1 MATKKAKKAAKKPV
15 KKVAKKPVRKVAK
28 KPVRKVAKKPVRK
41 VAKKPVKKVAAKKPA
56 KKVAAKKPA
65 KKVAAK
71 KPAKKVAKK
80 PARKVAKKP
89 ARKVAKKPA
98 RKVAKRP
105 VKKVVKKRPPIVIRK
120 PAKVVVKKPAPAPA
134 APPAPPAPKPPLGA
148 PAGPGVVKRPPP
160 ERRVLVLGAGLVS
173 RPLVDYLLRQPGY
186 KVTVAT
192 RTVSKAQALVAGR
205 PNGEA
210 VAYDISDAA
219 QLGAMISRHDLTVSL
234 LPYTH
239 HPTVARACIERR
251 KHMVTTSY
259 VGDAMRALDGEA
271 KAAGITILNEMGL
284 DPGIDHMSA
293 MRIIHKVQREGGSIV
308 HFHSYC
314 GGLPAPEAN
323 TNPLGYK
330 FSWSPRG
337 VLLAGR
343 NAARYR
349 KDGQLVEIP
358 GPRLFENYW
367 EVKVDDLAFEA
378 YPNRDSLGYLSIYG
392 IESAKTILR
401 GTFRNAGWCRFL
413 KKVADLGLL
422 DETPRTDLG
431 GMNMVQFTRSL
442 VGAAGS
448 ADIRLALAQKLDLPP
463 DSEMMLKF
471 EWLGFFSQ
479 DPVPTTKG
487 GNIDVLT
494 ALMHARMQYAK
505 GERDMIVLRHEFQA
519 EFPGGRREE
528 ITSTLLDFGV
538 PGGDS
543 AMART
548 VSLPAAIAAR
558 LVLEGRIERRGVCIP
573 VEPAIFHPV
582 LDELA
587 ALGINCVEKT
597 TVR

>member
-1 MATKKAKKAAKKPV
+1 MATKKAKKPV
-15 KKVAKKPVRKVAK
+15 KKTT
-28 KPVRKVAKKPVRK
+28 
-41 VAKKPVKKVAAKKPA
+41 
-56 KKVAAKKPA
+56 
-65 KKVAAK
+65 
-71 KPAKKVAKK
+71 KKVAKK
-80 PARKVAKKP
+80 PARKVA
-89 ARKVAKKPA
+89 
-98 RKVAKRP
+98 AKRP
-105 VKKVVKKRPPIVIRK
+105 VKKVAARKPVKKVAAKRPIVVRK
-120 PAKVVVKKPAPAPA
+120 PAKVVVRKPPPA
-134 APPAPPAPKPPLGA
+134 PAPPAPSPAAKPPLGA

-160 ERRVLVLGAGLVS
+160 ERKVLVLGAGLVS

-205 PNGEA
+205 LNGEA
-210 VAYDISDAA
+210 VAYDMSDPS
-219 QLGAMISRHDLTVSL
+219 QLGALISRHDLAVSL

-239 HPTVARACIERR
+239 HPAVARACIERR

-259 VGDAMRALDGEA
+259 VSDAMRALDGEA
-271 KAAGITILNEMGL
+271 KAAGVMVLNEIGL

-337 VLLAGR
+337 VLMAGR
-343 NAARYR
+343 NTARYR
-349 KDGQLVEIP
+349 RDGQTVEIP

-367 EVKVDDLAFEA
+367 EVKVDDFSFEA
-378 YPNRDSLGYLSIYG
+378 YPNRDSLGYLSVYG

-401 GTFRNAGWCRFL
+401 GTFRNVGWCRFL

-422 DETPRTDLG
+422 DETPRSDLAG
-431 GMNMVQFTRSL
+431 LSMVQFTRSL
-442 VGAAGS
+442 LGS
-448 ADIRLALAQKLDLPP
+448 AGGSDIRMALAQKLDLPP
-463 DSEMMLKF
+463 DSEVMLKF

-479 DPVPTTKG
+479 DPVPAVQG

-494 ALMHARMQYAK
+494 ALMNAKMQYGK
-505 GERDMIVLRHEFQA
+505 GERDMIVLRHEFLA
-519 EFPGGRREE
+519 EYPGGRRED
-528 ITSTLLDFGV
+528 ITSTLIDFGV

-548 VSLPAAIAAR
+548 VSLPAAIAVR
-558 LVLEGRIERRGVCIP
+558 LILEGRIERRGVCVP

-582 LDELA
+582 LDELS
-587 ALGINCVEKT
+587 ALGIHCVEKT

>member
-1 MATKKAKKAAKKPV
+1 M
-15 KKVAKKPVRKVAK
+15 
-28 KPVRKVAKKPVRK
+28 
-41 VAKKPVKKVAAKKPA
+41 
-56 KKVAAKKPA
+56 
-65 KKVAAK
+65 
-71 KPAKKVAKK
+71 
-80 PARKVAKKP
+80 
-89 ARKVAKKPA
+89 
-98 RKVAKRP
+98 
-105 VKKVVKKRPPIVIRK
+105 
-120 PAKVVVKKPAPAPA
+120 
-134 APPAPPAPKPPLGA
+134 
-148 PAGPGVVKRPPP
+148 KRPPP

-186 KVTVAT
+186 RVTVAT

-210 VAYDISDAA
+210 VAYDISDAT
-219 QLGAMISRHDLTVSL
+219 QLGALVGRHDLAISL

-259 VGDAMRALDGEA
+259 VSDAMRGLDAQA
-271 KAAGITILNEMGL
+271 KAAGITILNEIGL

-293 MRIIHKVQREGGSIV
+293 MRVIHKVQREGGSIV
-308 HFHSYC
+308 HFYSYC

-323 TNPLGYK
+323 NNPLGYK

-349 KDGQLVEIP
+349 KDGQTVEIP

-367 EVKVDDLAFEA
+367 EVKVNDMTFEA
-378 YPNRDSLGYLSIYG
+378 YPNRDSLGYLGLYG
-392 IESAKTILR
+392 IENAKTILR
-401 GTFRNAGWCRFL
+401 GTFRNPGWCRFL
-413 KKVADLGLL
+413 KKVVDLGLL
-422 DETPRTDLG
+422 DDAPRSDLT
-431 GMNMVQFTRSL
+431 GMTMVQFTRSL
-442 VGAAGS
+442 VGASAG
-448 ADIRLALAQKLDLPP
+448 ADIRLALAQKLELPP
-463 DSEMMLKF
+463 DSEVMLKF

-479 DPVPTTKG
+479 DPVPPVQG

-494 ALMHARMQYAK
+494 ALMNARMQYAA
-505 GERDMIVLRHEFQA
+505 GERDMIVLRHEFTA

-528 ITSTLLDFGV
+528 ITSTLIDYGI
-538 PGGDS
+538 PNGDS

-558 LVLEGRIERRGVCIP
+558 LILEGRIERRGVCIP
-573 VEPAIFHPV
+573 VEPSIFHPV

-587 ALGINCVEKT
+587 TMGIQCVEKV

>member
-1 MATKKAKKAAKKPV
+1 MATKKTKQ
-15 KKVAKKPVRKVAK
+15 
-28 KPVRKVAKKPVRK
+28 
-41 VAKKPVKKVAAKKPA
+41 PA
-56 KKVAAKKPA
+56 KKTITQRRARNV
-65 KKVAAK
+65 
-71 KPAKKVAKK
+71 AKKVAKK
-80 PARKVAKKP
+80 VARKPLAKATKKVAKKV
-89 ARKVAKKPA
+89 ARKPLA
-98 RKVAKRP
+98 KVAGKS
-105 VKKVVKKRPPIVIRK
+105 PIVVRK
-120 PAKVVVKKPAPAPA
+120 PAKVVVEKPAVAPVTPAPRPS
-134 APPAPPAPKPPLGA
+134 APRPPLGV
-148 PAGPGVVKRPPP
+148 PAGTGVVKRSPP

-186 KVTVAT
+186 RVTVAT

-210 VAYDISDAA
+210 LAYDISDTA
-219 QLGAMISRHDLTVSL
+219 QLGALVGRHDLTISL

-259 VGDAMRALDGEA
+259 VSDAMREMDASA
-271 KAAGITILNEMGL
+271 RAAGITVLNEIGL

-293 MRIIHKVQREGGSIV
+293 MRVIHRVQREGGSIV
-308 HFHSYC
+308 HFYSYC

-323 TNPLGYK
+323 NNPLGYK

-349 KDGQLVEIP
+349 KDGQTVEIP

-367 EVKVDDLAFEA
+367 EVRVDDMTFEA
-378 YPNRDSLGYLSIYG
+378 YPNRDSLGYLAVYG
-392 IESAKTILR
+392 IENAKTILR
-401 GTFRNAGWCRFL
+401 GTFRNPGWCRFL
-413 KKVADLGLL
+413 KKVVELGLL
-422 DETPRTDLG
+422 DDTPRHDLA
-431 GMNMVQFTRSL
+431 GMTMVQFTRSL
-442 VGAAGS
+442 VGGSAGS
-448 ADIRLALAQKLDLPP
+448 DIRLALAQKLELPP
-463 DSEMMLKF
+463 DSEVMLKF

-479 DPVPTTKG
+479 EPVPPVKG

-494 ALMHARMQYAK
+494 ALMNARMQYAP
-505 GERDMIVLRHEFQA
+505 GERDMIVLRHEFTA

-528 ITSTLLDFGV
+528 ITSTLIDYGI
-538 PGGDS
+538 PNGDS

-548 VSLPAAIAAR
+548 VSLPAAIATR
-558 LVLEGRIERRGVCIP
+558 LILEGRIERRGVCIP

-587 ALGINCVEKT
+587 AMGIQCVEKT